1 MKHYLSTRPMNFGFD
16 LFDMM
21 DDFFAPTIRSRANY
35 MTTDV
40 KETENGYLLS
50 VDLPGF
56 DKNDLSLTLKDGYLT
71 VSAKREENEDNDK
84 YLRRERKMEMSRSF
98 FVGKDL
104 DEKDITAKYVNG
116 TLELGV
122 PKVSPKANE
131 QKTIRID

>member
-104 DEKDITAKYVNG
+104 DEKDITAKYLNG

>member
-1 MKHYLSTRPMNFGFD
+1 MNFGFD